1 MKPWDIEVFGG
12 PVSIGACTHVIA
24 TPDKRVRLT
33 VWSTLE
39 GRGRMVNRG
48 NIAFSVPASPS
59 AQAVR
64 L

>member
-12 PVSIGACTHVIA
+12 TRFIGACTHVIA

-33 VWSTLE
+33 VWSPGGQGTNGYREIL
-39 GRGRMVNRG
+39 
-48 NIAFSVPASPS
+48 PS
-59 AQAVR
+59 LSRRPHQRR